1 MPTMTIAAA
10 STTVLLNPHA
20 AGGRAAALEAP
31 LRAWLTQNA
40 PQISLQ
46 TLDTA
51 AQARALIDSLP
62 HGRRVVVVGGDG
74 TFNQLLPSLLAGQHT
89 AALVPF
95 GSGNDTARALGV
107 VGLPWQAAL
116 QLGLSAAASRVDVGW
131 AEFEI
136 NDVKSLHR
144 VPFISSLTTGFDSS
158 VGLRAINGPTWLR
171 GLPRYLLATL
181 RELANLRTWDVQVKL
196 DGQLVHSGAALFAS
210 TLNTRSFG
218 GGMPAVPQAHI
229 DDGWLDLLLAKN
241 VNLPETLLLLPRL
254 LVGKHLGHPKIH
266 TQAFRQMQIESATLI
281 PVAADGEYL
290 GQTRSIALSVQAA
303 ALSVVRGDT

>member
-1 MPTMTIAAA
+1 MAIMPTMTIAAA

-116 QLGLSAAASRVDVGW
+116 QLGLSASASRVDVGRR
-131 AEFEI
+131 
-136 NDVKSLHR
+136 SL
-144 VPFISSLTTGFDSS
+144 SLMT
-158 VGLRAINGPTWLR
+158 
-171 GLPRYLLATL
+171 
-181 RELANLRTWDVQVKL
+181 
-196 DGQLVHSGAALFAS
+196 
-210 TLNTRSFG
+210 
-218 GGMPAVPQAHI
+218 
-229 DDGWLDLLLAKN
+229 
-241 VNLPETLLLLPRL
+241 
-254 LVGKHLGHPKIH
+254 
-266 TQAFRQMQIESATLI
+266 
-281 PVAADGEYL
+281 
-290 GQTRSIALSVQAA
+290 
-303 ALSVVRGDT
+303 

>member
-1 MPTMTIAAA
+1 MTIATD

-20 AGGRAAALEAP
+20 AGGRAATLDAP
-31 LRAWLTQNA
+31 LRAWLAQNA
-40 PQISLQ
+40 PHISFQ
-46 TLDTA
+46 TRDTA
-51 AQARALIDSLP
+51 AQTRQLIDSLP
-62 HGRRVVVVGGDG
+62 HGSRVVVVGGDG

-107 VGLPWQAAL
+107 YGLPWQAAL
-116 QLGLSAAASRVDVGW
+116 QQGLTASASRVDVGW
-131 AEFEI
+131 AEFVL
-136 NDVKSLHR
+136 DDLKSTRR

-158 VGLRAINGPTWLR
+158 VGLRAINGPKWLR

-181 RELANLRTWDVQVKL
+181 RELANLRTWDVQVTL

-218 GGMPAVPQAHI
+218 GGMPAVPHALI
-229 DDGWLDLLLAKN
+229 DDGRLNLLLAKN
-241 VNLPETLLLLPRL
+241 VGLSETLLLLPRL
-254 LVGKHLGHPKIH
+254 LVGKHLSHPKVH
-266 TQAFRQMQIESATLI
+266 TQAFKRMQIESVTPI

-290 GQTRSIALSVQAA
+290 GQTRSITLTVEAD
-303 ALSVVRGDT
+303 ALSVVSR